1 MSWRGLRYKGTEI
14 LRSTEW
20 NLAVAALDEL
30 YGWLTSGAR
39 GIYVDGL
46 FARSGYF
53 ETRILSEGRPVLLDG
68 DPITVYQFG
77 DIAVNQITY
86 AVDRS
91 SYLAKISEDLEQAN
105 RELDLIAQ
113 YTRDTRDV
121 LVRLRIDEYG
131 NIGVKISEPLD
142 EYGRVLITPPNELL
156 EEYRSVWSRGSITA
170 ADNTSGFYIEL
181 YKGGRPNLNLYYR
194 VGGASTIFIKGSV
207 DGVTWRTIET
217 ITTLTGEEKTIAFQ
231 GVAYPYVR
239 VETPTTGID
248 VEFELVASR

>member
-1 MSWRGLRYKGTEI
+1 MSWKGLRYKGTEI

-30 YGWLTSGAR
+30 YGWLTSGTR
-39 GIYVDGL
+39 DIYVDEL

-53 ETRILSEGRPVLLDG
+53 ETRIISEGRPVILDG

-86 AVDRS
+86 AIDRS
-91 SYLAKISEDLEQAN
+91 SYLAEISENLGRIYGQ
-105 RELDLIAQ
+105 LDLIAQ
-113 YTRDTRDV
+113 YTRDSRDV

-142 EYGRVLITPPNELL
+142 EYGRVLISFPNDLL
-156 EEYRSVWSRGSITA
+156 EEYKSVWAMGSITA
-170 ADNTSGFYIEL
+170 EDNTSGFYVDL
-181 YKGGRPNLNLYYR
+181 YKGGRPNLNIYYR

-207 DGVTWRTIET
+207 DGITWRTIET
-217 ITTLTGEEKTIAFQ
+217 LIITAAGEKTIIFQ
-231 GVAYPYVR
+231 GIAYPYIR
-239 VETPTTGID
+239 VETPTAGID